1 MDYLLTFVEG
11 IITFV
16 SPCLLPMLP
25 VYLFYFT
32 GQEEERRSGKTLL
45 HALAFV
51 LGFTTVFL
59 ALGLFSALLGG
70 LLSRHQ
76 TLLNVITGGIVVLFG
91 LSYLGLFGKT
101 LFAQGGMRGE
111 ARVTGLL
118 SAYAFG
124 LVFSISWT
132 PCVGAFL
139 GSALM
144 LASRSGSAAQGAL
157 LLLCYSAGL
166 GIPFVLSA
174 LLIDRLKGAFDWI
187 KRNYGV
193 ITRASGL
200 LLVLIGLAMA
210 FGLLG
215 RLLALLS

>member
-1 MDYLLTFVEG
+1 MATEG
-11 IITFV
+11 A
-16 SPCLLPMLP
+16 
-25 VYLFYFT
+25 T
-32 GQEEERRSGKTLL
+32 GAAPTASEYIVHHLGHANTSGKPQQ
-45 HALAFV
+45 AIID
-51 LGFTTVFL
+51 FTIINLDTVFW
-59 ALGLFSALLGG
+59 S
-70 LLSRHQ
+70 
-76 TLLNVITGGIVVLFG
+76 I
-91 LSYLGLFGKT
+91 
-101 LFAQGGMRGE
+101 
-111 ARVTGLL
+111 VTGLL